1 MKQIISTL
9 SAPKAVGPYSQA
21 VLLNGTLYLSGQ
33 LPVNPATGKMAEG
46 IEAQTRQSLDN
57 LGAILTAAGLGFSD
71 IAKTTVLLADIA
83 DFGAM
88 NAVYAEYFPGD
99 KPARVC
105 YQVAA
110 LPMGAR
116 VEIDA
121 IAGPSHD
128 AYTPDLG
135 GE

>member
-1 MKQIISTL
+1 MKKIIA
-9 SAPKAVGPYSQA
+9 SAQAPAAIGPYSQA
-21 VLLNGTLYLSGQ
+21 VELNGTLFVSGQ
-33 LPVNPATGKMAEG
+33 LPVNPKDGTMPEG

-57 LGAILTAAGLGFSD
+57 VFAILREAGLGAD
-71 IAKTTVLLADIA
+71 DVAKTCVLLADIR

-88 NAVYAEYFPGD
+88 NAVYAEYFKGD

-110 LPMGAR
+110 LPKGAL

-121 IAGPSHD
+121 IAGK
-128 AYTPDLG
+128 
-135 GE
+135 

>member
-1 MKQIISTL
+1 MKRIIATPD
-9 SAPKAVGPYSQA
+9 APKAVGPYSQA
-21 VLLNGTLYLSGQ
+21 VELNGTLYLSGQ
-33 LPVNPATGKMAEG
+33 LPVDPATGRMPEG
-46 IEAQTRQSLDN
+46 VEAQTRQSLAN
-57 LGAILTAAGLGFSD
+57 LGAILTAAGLTFS
-71 IAKTTVLLADIA
+71 DIA

-110 LPMGAR
+110 LPLGAR

-121 IAGPSHD
+121 IAGPNHD
-128 AYTPDLG
+128 DYFPDLG